1 MAEAI
6 APEIVPEYAA
16 VREEEAF
23 DLARVQAYLVGKLEG
38 AYAPLSV
45 QQFRGGHSNLTYLL
59 RFGDREWVLRR
70 PPFPP
75 IPPGAHDMAR
85 EYRVLSRLWR
95 VFQPAPRAMLFCDD
109 AAIVGAPF
117 FIMERRRGIVIRMRQ
132 PLPLELPTD
141 VKTLQRVSESFI
153 DTLGDLHT
161 VDFEAIGL
169 VNLGNPSGFVRRQ
182 IVGWMDRWERSKTR
196 EVPLMN
202 KLGAWLLDNMPAPQP
217 PALLHND
224 FFLHNVMLGADDPGR
239 VVGVFDWEMSTLGDP
254 MIDLGTAIAYWRE
267 NSDPSELLAETGQ
280 GHVPTLT
287 PGFLSRAQLIQRYAK
302 RTGRDVSKVAF
313 YWAWAHWKTATVVEQ
328 LYARYVKGGT
338 TDPRFATMGG
348 QAPALASAAAIVAT
362 QLGFKS

>member
-1 MAEAI
+1 MSEAI
-6 APEIVPEYAA
+6 EITPEYAE
-16 VREEEAF
+16 VREEERF
-23 DLARVQAYLVGKLEG
+23 DLDRLQNYLKGKLEG
-38 AYAPLSV
+38 ADAPLAV

-85 EYRVLSRLWR
+85 EYRVLSRLWQ
-95 VFQPAPRAMLFCDD
+95 VFQPAPRAMLFCEDP
-109 AAIVGAPF
+109 AIVGAPF
-117 FIMERRRGIVIRMRQ
+117 FIMERRSGIVIRMRQ
-132 PLPLELPTD
+132 PVPDELGSNPATFR
-141 VKTLQRVSESFI
+141 RVSEAFV
-153 DTLGDLHT
+153 DTLADLHL
-161 VDFEAIGL
+161 VDYDALGL
-169 VNLGNPSGFVRRQ
+169 GALGKPDGFVRRQ
-182 IVGWMDRWERSKTR
+182 IIGWMDRWERTKTR

-202 KLGAWLLDNMPAPQP
+202 QLGAWLLDNMPEPQTP
-217 PALLHND
+217 TLLHND
-224 FFLHNVMLGADDPGR
+224 FFLHNVMLSAGEPRR

-267 NSDPSELLAETGQ
+267 KSDPPELLAEINQ

-287 PGFLSRAQLIQRYAK
+287 PGFMSRDELINRYAQ
-302 RTGRDVSKVAF
+302 RSGRDVSRIAF

-338 TDPRFATMGG
+338 SDPRFAAMAG
-348 QAPALASAAAIVAT
+348 QAPALARAAALVAS